1 MRALNKNTVWGYLF
15 ASPWIVGFLLFGLY
29 PILVSFWYSLGQ
41 YDVLRIP
48 QYIGLR
54 NYRELLFEDHYFY
67 TAVWNT
73 LFYTLVRTPLVIV
86 GSLLLA
92 MLVSKAVRGVRL
104 FRTIYFIP
112 SIISGVIL
120 SVLWMWLLNPE
131 YGLVNST
138 LQFFGLQGPLWLI
151 DPRWSKPAIIL
162 MSVWSLGGGRMLV
175 FLAAIQNVP
184 KHFYEAVEMDGGGWW
199 ARFRHVTLPFI
210 SPVLFLWFIF
220 EIIGSLQVFVEA
232 YVMTKGGPLNST
244 LFYNLYLYN
253 KAFDDFDMGYASAL
267 AWLLFIL
274 AGIITLIQFRVSRK
288 WVYYSGGVGK

>member
-1 MRALNKNTVWGYLF
+1 MKRAVKNTLRGYLF
-15 ASPWIVGFLLFGLY
+15 ASPWIAGFVVLGLY
-29 PILVSFWYSLGQ
+29 PVVMSLYYSLCQ

-48 QYIGLR
+48 QFVGLR
-54 NYRELLFEDHYFY
+54 NYRELLFQDHYFY

-73 LFYTLVRTPLVIV
+73 LFYTFIRSPLVIA
-86 GSLLLA
+86 GSLILA
-92 MLVSKAVRGVRL
+92 LIVSKAVRGVKF

-120 SVLWMWLLNPE
+120 SVLWLWLLNPE
-131 YGLVNST
+131 YGFINSA
-138 LQFFGLQGPLWLI
+138 LQFFGLPGPLWLI
-151 DPRWSKPAIIL
+151 DPHWSKPAIIL

-184 KHFYEAVEMDGGGWW
+184 AHYYEAVEMDGGGWW
-199 ARFRHVTLPFI
+199 AKFRNVTLPFI
-210 SPVLFLWFIF
+210 SPVLFLWFILEVIF
-220 EIIGSLQVFVEA
+220 SLQVFVEA

-267 AWLLFIL
+267 AWLLFII
-274 AGIITLIQFRVSRK
+274 AGIITFIQFRVSNK
-288 WVYYSGGVGK
+288 WVYYSGGAEK

>member
-29 PILVSFWYSLGQ
+29 PILVSFWYSLCQ

>member
-1 MRALNKNTVWGYLF
+1 MKRFGQNTLRGYLF
-15 ASPWIVGFLLFGLY
+15 ASPWIIGFLAFGLY
-29 PILVSFWYSLGQ
+29 PVFMSFWYSLCQ

-48 QYIGLR
+48 QFVGLR
-54 NYRELLFEDHYFY
+54 NYRELLFGDPNFY
-67 TAVWNT
+67 RAVWNT
-73 LFYTLVRTPLVIV
+73 LFYTLVRTPLVIL

-92 MLVSKAVRGVRL
+92 MIVSKAVRGVRI

-131 YGLVNST
+131 YGLINSS
-138 LQFFGLQGPLWLI
+138 LQFFGLKGPLWLI

-175 FLAAIQNVP
+175 FFAAIQNVP
-184 KHFYEAVEMDGGGWW
+184 QHYYEAVEMDGGGWW

-210 SPVLFLWFIF
+210 SPVLFLWSIL
-220 EIIGSLQVFVEA
+220 EVIGALQVFVEA

-267 AWLLFIL
+267 AWLLFLL
-274 AGIITLIQFRVSRK
+274 AGIITFIQFKVSRK
-288 WVYYSGGVGK
+288 WVYYSGGVEK